1 MSAENLLN
9 ALDDECRA
17 YAYYTLAS
25 SFGASALGE
34 IFANLQ
40 SAESSHIEALKF
52 HLQRLNVAIPENPYL
67 NTLILPN
74 SLEEVIQTAIMRE
87 NENVALYNALL
98 ANEQDST
105 IIDTFYRLQAA
116 SFNHHIPALQNALAR
131 VQNPTAQNSQ
141 NLQNI
146 QNAMEALSNGREVL
160 QETGAMIAQLKE
172 GTLKQEQLESFL
184 GRLNYS
190 LIGGVIAGAL
200 GVAVFNE
207 FLNQNKE

>member
-1 MSAENLLN
+1 MSAENLLR
-9 ALDDECRA
+9 ALDDEYRA

-25 SFGASALGE
+25 GASSGVE
-34 IFANLQ
+34 IFMNLQ
-40 SAESSHIEALKF
+40 SAESSHIDALKF

-67 NTLILPN
+67 NTLTLSN

-98 ANEQDST
+98 ANEQDSA
-105 IIDTFYRLQAA
+105 IRDTFYRLQAA
-116 SFNHHIPALQNALAR
+116 SFNNHIPALQNTLTR
-131 VQNPTAQNSQ
+131 VQNPTTQNPQ
-141 NLQNI
+141 NLQN
-146 QNAMEALSNGREVL
+146 AMEILNNGREVL

>member
-1 MSAENLLN
+1 MKYLFF
-9 ALDDECRA
+9 
-17 YAYYTLAS
+17 YYLTHVH
-25 SFGASALGE
+25 
-34 IFANLQ
+34 IF
-40 SAESSHIEALKF
+40 
-52 HLQRLNVAIPENPYL
+52 YL